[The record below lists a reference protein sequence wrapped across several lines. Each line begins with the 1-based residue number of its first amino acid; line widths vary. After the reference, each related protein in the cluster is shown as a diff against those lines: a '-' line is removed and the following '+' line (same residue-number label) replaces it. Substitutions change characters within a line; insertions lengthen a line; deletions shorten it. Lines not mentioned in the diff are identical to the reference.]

1 MPKKAKDSEQKPE
14 KKAKKQLKEK
24 AVEPQAQIPE
34 EIKQKYVARLKI
46 YYNEIVLVQLMKQY
60 NYKNRMAVPR
70 LIKVVIN
77 MGLGEATTNIKI
89 MDAAIDELCIITGQ
103 RPSIRRST
111 KAISAFKIRKGMPIG
126 VAVTLRGWRMYEF
139 LDRFINIALPRVR
152 DFRGL
157 SPNSFD
163 GRGNYTIGLTDQLIF
178 PEIDYNKVD
187 KLRGMNLTIVTTAK
201 DNMQARELL
210 RLIGIPFKET

>member
-24 AVEPQAQIPE
+24 AVEPQEQIPE

-46 YYNEIVLVQLMKQY
+46 YYNEIVMVQLMKQY